1 MKTPSCSVVVSTRHR
16 AELLA
21 RCLSALTVQEH
32 PSYEVIVVDNTTGE
46 QDVENLAAKA
56 GARYI
61 VESREGLSRARNAG
75 ARAAQ
80 GGIIAYI
87 DDDAVAEP
95 TWLSAHTAAFED
107 ADLMATTG
115 RVMPISLESPAA
127 IMYAAAGG
135 EDLGEV
141 PFRVDRMTPCW
152 FEMANFG
159 GVGVGPNMAFRRALF
174 EAGWGFRESLG
185 PGGGIPGEEHYAFF
199 TIIRG
204 GHTIAY
210 VPAAVVHHRYPA
222 TIAALRRRRFR
233 ILQGA
238 AAYMVMLLVEE
249 PEYRRDTLRYMAQ
262 SIRGV
267 RRPWRRGHAD
277 ARLATRLQ
285 LLAAACTGPPL
296 YVRTRLATRGRLSRL
311 PSAQPAGEGGPRQ
324 RSVSS

>member
-1 MKTPSCSVVVSTRHR
+1 
-16 AELLA
+16 
-21 RCLSALTVQEH
+21 
-32 PSYEVIVVDNTTGE
+32 VIVVDNTAGE
-46 QDVENLAAKA
+46 RAIEDLAADA
-56 GARYI
+56 GARYV
-61 VESREGLSRARNAG
+61 VEPREGASRARNAG
-75 ARAAQ
+75 SRAAQ
-80 GGIIAYI
+80 GEIIAYI

-95 TWLSAHTAAFED
+95 TWLCTHTSALKD

-115 RVMPISLESPAA
+115 RIVPMSLDSSAA
-127 IMYAAAGG
+127 RMYAAAGG

-141 PFRVDRMTPCW
+141 PFRVDRTTPCW

-159 GVGVGPNMAFRRALF
+159 GVGLASNLALRRTLF
-174 EAGWGFRESLG
+174 EAGWGFPESLG
-185 PGGGIPGEEHYAFF
+185 PGGGVPGEEHYAFF
-199 TIIRG
+199 TIIRA
-204 GHTIAY
+204 GHAMAY
-210 VPAAVVHHRYPA
+210 LPDAIVHHPYPA
-222 TIAALRRRRFR
+222 TIAALRRRRFW